1 MSTLAGP
8 PTVQQPTSHD
18 LSSSHHPHPAL
29 PGLILGAIGVVFGDI
44 GTSPLYAFREAL
56 GQTAA
61 DGIDPSEILGVLS
74 LALWTLTLIVT
85 IKYVLFLMRADN
97 HGEGGVLALAALA
110 RRAIGVRSRIAIVL
124 GAIGASL
131 FYGDAIITPSLSV
144 LSAMEGLRTIPSA
157 AHIFDEGTIRAL
169 TIVILIALFFIQS
182 RGTAMVAT
190 LFGPI
195 CVVWFVVIGG
205 LGIWHIAD
213 ELSIFRVLWPSYGI
227 HFLATH
233 GTVGLF
239 VLGAVFL
246 TVTGAEALTADMGH
260 FGKRPIRLA
269 WLFLVFPALMLNY
282 LGQGAFALSK
292 LEAAQAAGKT
302 FTNQDWFY
310 LMAPESVRGP
320 LVVLAGLAT
329 VIASQAVITG
339 AFSLTQQAVQLGL
352 LPRMRLRQTSAD
364 FAGQIYLPAINWM
377 LLAGVL
383 VLILQFKTSSDMA
396 AAYGI
401 AVTGTMVVTTLLGYL
416 VARHVWGW
424 RRPLALAAILPFL
437 LLDTIFFGANILRVI
452 EGGWHRARVR
462 GAAEHPPRR
471 SRRGAGEAAARA
483 RAGHRRVPDR
493 QSGSRTRRAAPQPQA
508 QQGAARAQPGGQHP
522 HRGPAGGR
530 RRTPRQG
537 RAARRQ
543 FRGGR
548 ADLWLHGE
556 PGRAGGPG
564 CRRTHRGA
572 GAGRDED
579 ELLHRPQHAEAGSGP
594 GNAAMAGPRVH
605 VPAAQRQRPDRIPA
619 HPAGQGAGA
628 GRAGDGLVRDPARLD
643 LRGTGPHPFH
653 RFRRQAPS
661 LSRREGE
668 QPAKGEGAPLTPRRS

>member
-452 EGGWHRARVR
+452 EGGWVPLAIAAAIGFLIYTWVRGKGIVRAFEARQSIPLADLAAALAKRPPERVPGTAVFLTGNPEAAPGALLHNLKHNKVLHARNLVVSIRTADRPVVDAEHRARVER
-462 GAAEHPPRR
+462 LDDNFEVVVLTYGFMESPD
-471 SRRGAGEAAARA
+471 
-483 RAGHRRVPDR
+483 VP
-493 QSGSRTRRAAPQPQA
+493 
-508 QQGAARAQPGGQHP
+508 
-522 HRGPAGGR
+522 
-530 RRTPRQG
+530 
-537 RAARRQ
+537 
-543 FRGGR
+543 
-548 ADLWLHGE
+548 ADLGVGARTEVQGLDAMKTSFFI
-556 PGRAGGPG
+556 GRNTLKP
-564 CRRTHRGA
+564 
-572 GAGRDED
+572 
-579 ELLHRPQHAEAGSGP
+579 EADQGMP
-594 GNAAMAGPRVH
+594 LWQDRVFMFLQRNASDPTEFL
-605 VPAAQRQRPDRIPA
+605 RIP
-619 HPAGQGAGA
+619 PGKV
-628 GRAGDGLVRDPARLD
+628 LEL
-643 LRGTGPHPFH
+643 
-653 RFRRQAPS
+653 
-661 LSRREGE
+661 GE
-668 QPAKGEGAPLTPRRS
+668 QVTV